1 MTALPAALRW
11 APAVGWALAIFV
23 ISSVPD
29 LRIAPEPTIDLVV
42 RKVGHAAVFS
52 ILAILVHL
60 ALGEQ
65 RPRRELLAWV
75 AASVY
80 AVTDEL
86 HQAFV
91 PGRGPSPADV
101 AIDILGVTA
110 GIAGLRVLAA
120 RRRA

>member
-1 MTALPAALRW
+1 MTGLPVALRW
-11 APAVGWALAIFV
+11 VPALCWALTIFV
-23 ISSVPD
+23 LSSVPD

-42 RKVGHAAVFS
+42 RKIGHAAVFS
-52 ILAILVHL
+52 ILAILIHF
-60 ALGEQ
+60 ALRG
-65 RPRRELLAWV
+65 RPRRELLSWV

-86 HQAFV
+86 HQALV

-101 AIDILGVTA
+101 ALDVLGVTA

>member
-1 MTALPAALRW
+1 MTGLPVALRW
-11 APAVGWALAIFV
+11 VPALCWALAIFV
-23 ISSVPD
+23 LSSVPD
-29 LRIAPEPTIDLVV
+29 LRIAPEPTLDLVV
-42 RKVGHAAVFS
+42 RKIGHAAVFA
-52 ILAILVHL
+52 ILGILVHL
-60 ALGEQ
+60 ALDG
-65 RPRRELLAWV
+65 RPRRELLAWA

-101 AIDILGVTA
+101 AIDVLGVTA